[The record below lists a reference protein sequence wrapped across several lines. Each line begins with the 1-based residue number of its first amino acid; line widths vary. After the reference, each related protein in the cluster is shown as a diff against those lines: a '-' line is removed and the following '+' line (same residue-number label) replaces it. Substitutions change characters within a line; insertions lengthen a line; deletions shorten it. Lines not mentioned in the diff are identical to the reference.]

1 MDEARLSR
9 NGPGHPGPLKCGLL
23 DRPNGRKAW
32 TNGKIHPPDSA
43 APAPGRRGQNRT
55 VTPAWM
61 ELAEKSVPLAAYLVL
76 TRRSSAPKDALKL

>member
-9 NGPGHPGPLKCGLL
+9 NGRGHPGPLKDGLPN
-23 DRPNGRKAW
+23 RPNGRMAW
-32 TNGKIHPPDSA
+32 TNGNIHLPGSS
-43 APAPGRRGQNRT
+43 APAPGRYGQNRT

-76 TRRSSAPKDALKL
+76 TRRSSAPKEALKL